1 MIDFHSHVLPLVD
14 DGSQSISESMELL
27 SMLAEQNVDIAFAT
41 PHFYATEDT
50 PDAFFE
56 RRESAYQLL
65 CSKHVNNPKVLLG
78 AEVAYF
84 SGVSRMSALSDMRL
98 ESTKLL
104 LLEMPMIKWSDYMV
118 SELLELAS
126 SREIKPVLA
135 HVERTIDYQH
145 RSVFDKLLDSG
156 ILMQVNAS
164 VFINP
169 KTRRKALKMLK
180 HGKVHFIGSD
190 CHNLTVRPP
199 KIGSAVKIIEKEL
212 GSEILN
218 KFDRFTRS
226 FIDL

>member
-1 MIDFHSHVLPLVD
+1 MIDFHSHILPLVD
-14 DGSQSISESMELL
+14 DGSQSISESAELL
-27 SMLAEQNVDIAFAT
+27 ALLAGQNVDTVFAT
-41 PHFYATEDT
+41 PHFYATDDT

-56 RRESAYQLL
+56 RRKSAYQLL
-65 CSKHVNNPKVLLG
+65 RSNHIGAPEVLLG

-84 SGVSRMSALSDMRL
+84 PGVSRMSALCEMRL
-98 ESTKLL
+98 ERTKLL
-104 LLEMPMIKWSDYMV
+104 LLEMPIIKWSDYVV

-135 HVERTIDYQH
+135 HIERYIDYQH
-145 RSVFDKLLDSG
+145 KSVVEKLLDSG
-156 ILMQVNAS
+156 ILMQANAS

-199 KIGSAVKIIEKEL
+199 KIGTAFEIIKKEL
-212 GSEILN
+212 GSEFLSRIDC
-218 KFDRFTRS
+218 FSRS
-226 FIDL
+226 FISL